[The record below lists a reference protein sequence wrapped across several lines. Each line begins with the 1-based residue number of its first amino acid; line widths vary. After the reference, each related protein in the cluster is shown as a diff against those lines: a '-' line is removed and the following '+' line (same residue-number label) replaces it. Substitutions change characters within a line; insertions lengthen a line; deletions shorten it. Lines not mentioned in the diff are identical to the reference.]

1 MKILFIAD
9 EESKMYWDYFKKEYF
24 EGIDLII
31 SCGDLKASYLTFLA
45 TMLPIPVLYVHG
57 NHDDKYDRNPPEGCT
72 CIDDKVYEYEG
83 VRILGLGGSIC
94 YNNGKHQYTE
104 KQMHSRAKKLRWKIK
119 RKGID
124 IFVSHAPALGLNDG
138 EDLCHRGFDEFNHIL
153 EDYKPKIYAHGHVHM
168 NYGRNIPRET
178 KVGETR
184 VINAYEKYIVEI

>member
-57 NHDDKYDRNPPEGCT
+57 NHDDKYEHNPPEGCT
-72 CIDDKVYEYEG
+72 CIEDKVYEYEG

-94 YNNGKHQYTE
+94 YNKGKHQYTE
-104 KQMHSRAKKLRWKIK
+104 KQMHSRVKKLRWKIK